1 MRDHLSGMTAVD
13 PRLVDWGPAI
23 TAAATGDERAFAAIV
38 DSYQADME
46 RVCFVICGDVELAQ
60 EGVQLAWPIAWRR
73 LGTLR
78 DPTSLRPW
86 LVTVAANETR
96 RLVRR
101 RRRRA
106 VVEIAVSAVQAA
118 DPVGGLDPADHL
130 SNLDLAEALAHLDE
144 VDRSIVAMRHLAGMT
159 SAEIGLAVGLSAA
172 GVRTRL
178 ARALTRIRKELDR

>member
-1 MRDHLSGMTAVD
+1 MSDHLSCMTAVD

-96 RLVRR
+96 RLARR

-106 VVEIAVSAVQAA
+106 VVEIAVAGGPLSIHATIPRGGTVLDQAR
-118 DPVGGLDPADHL
+118 P
-130 SNLDLAEALAHLDE
+130 S
-144 VDRSIVAMRHLAGMT
+144 S
-159 SAEIGLAVGLSAA
+159 SS
-172 GVRTRL
+172 
-178 ARALTRIRKELDR
+178 K